1 MFAPLYSRMP
11 DVVRSVYLS
20 TNLEK
25 IAQENQKDPEL
36 YEAAWRAKIAVDAE
50 IFGHA
55 QRFAKTLKK
64 TAAPVEAAAAA
75 AKEALPSMGE
85 ALKRGLGYGAGIAVP
100 LTAGGAYL
108 AHRGHVES
116 EEAAKAIRNQVLL
129 TALGLG
135 GIGAGAYGLSRMMG
149 KQSSAQEMQKQAE
162 LQESETKELTEKL
175 ASVGM
180 LEDLLD
186 QVEFEKLSADAK
198 NEYLHTRI
206 LNRGYGVRLL
216 YEAMQA

>member
-11 DVVRSVYLS
+11 DVVRSVLLS

-25 IAQENQKDPEL
+25 IACENQQDPEL
-36 YEAAWRAKIAVDAE
+36 CDAAWHAKIAVDAE

-55 QRFAKTLKK
+55 QCFAQTLTK
-64 TAAPVEAAAAA
+64 TAALGEAVAGA
-75 AKEALPSMGE
+75 AKEALPTMGD
-85 ALKRGLGYGAGIAVP
+85 ALKRGLGYGAGIGIP

-108 AHRGHVES
+108 AHRGRVES
-116 EEAAKAIRNQVLL
+116 EGAAESLRNQVLL

-135 GIGAGAYGLSRMMG
+135 GIGAGAYGLSRAMD
-149 KQSSAQEMQKQAE
+149 KQSSANGLQKQAA
-162 LQESETKELTEKL
+162 LQESETQELTEKL
-175 ASVGM
+175 GSVGM

-186 QVEFEKLSADAK
+186 QVDFEKLSSEAQD
-198 NEYLHTRI
+198 EYLQARV
-206 LNRGYGVRLL
+206 LNRGYGIRLL